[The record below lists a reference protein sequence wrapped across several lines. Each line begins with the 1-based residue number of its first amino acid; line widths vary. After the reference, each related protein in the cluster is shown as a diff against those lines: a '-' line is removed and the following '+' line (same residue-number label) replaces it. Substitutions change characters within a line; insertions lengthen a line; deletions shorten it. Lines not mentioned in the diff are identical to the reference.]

1 MKLSFMMLSLLG
13 LVAFMA
19 EGYSKP
25 ERIKPNVIVIMTD
38 DQGYADVGFNGC
50 TDIPT
55 PNIDR
60 IAYEGVMFTDGYV
73 SYPVCGPSR
82 AGFLTGRYQGRFGFT
97 TNPTISPDHPEA
109 GIPLDEENMAEV
121 LSKVGYKNAIIGKWH
136 MGSHPVHHPLN
147 RGFDHF
153 FGFLSGGH
161 NYFPRQ
167 YNLNDL
173 SEVKKPFD
181 WYRTKLFHDRERV
194 DVDADYLTDV
204 LSDKAVD
211 FIKKCSEDEDPFFLY
226 VAYNAPHNPLQA
238 TQKYLDRFAHIE
250 QWGRKNYAA
259 MVSAVDDGVGQ
270 ILQALSDVGVDD
282 NTLLFFLSDNGGA
295 SNNSSD
301 NGVLRNHKGSLFEG
315 GLRVPFALRWKGSI
329 PAGTVYTHPIIS
341 LDIMATMTALAG
353 AEVAPERPL
362 DGVNLLPFI
371 TDKDK
376 GAPHDYLFWRKFDR
390 QGVAV
395 RSGDIKLVDDR
406 KLPELGYA
414 VFNVVEDVS
423 EKENL
428 AEINLDET
436 EELLEKHAA
445 WKAQLKPTAFPTLGS
460 HKWWKKGASER
471 K

>member
-1 MKLSFMMLSLLG
+1 MKLFFMTLCFIGIFALAA
-13 LVAFMA
+13 V
-19 EGYSKP
+19 GYSKP
-25 ERIKPNVIVIMTD
+25 ERIKPNVIVIITD

-60 IAYEGVMFTDGYV
+60 IAHEGVKFTDGYV

-82 AGFLTGRYQGRFGFT
+82 AGLLTGRYQGRFGFT

-109 GIPLDEENMAEV
+109 GVSLDEEKMAEV
-121 LSKVGYKNAIIGKWH
+121 LTKVGYKNAIIGKWH

-147 RGFDHF
+147 RGFHHF

-181 WYRTKLFHDRERV
+181 WYRTKLIHDRERV

-204 LSDKAVD
+204 LSDASVD
-211 FIKKCSEDEDPFFLY
+211 FIKKCSENEDPFFLY

-250 QWGRKNYAA
+250 HWGRRNYAA

-270 ILQALSDVGVDD
+270 ILQTLSDCGLDD
-282 NTLLFFLSDNGGA
+282 DTLVFFLSDNGGA

-315 GLRVPFALRWKGSI
+315 GLRVPFALRWTDTI

-341 LDIMATMTALAG
+341 LDIMATITALAG
-353 AEVAPERPL
+353 AEIAPERPL
-362 DGVNLLPFI
+362 DGVNLLPFV
-371 TDKDK
+371 TNKNK
-376 GAPHDYLFWRKFDR
+376 EAPHDYLFWRKFDHK
-390 QGVAV
+390 GVAV
-395 RSGDIKLVDDR
+395 RSGDIKLVSDR
-406 KLPELGYA
+406 RMKELGYA

-423 EKENL
+423 EKVDLFEMDRGRN
-428 AEINLDET
+428 EK
-436 EELLEKHAA
+436 LLEQYAA
-445 WKAQLKPTAFPTLGS
+445 WKAQLKPTAFPTLGK
-460 HKWWKKGASER
+460 HKWWKKEALEE
-471 K
+471 